1 MESRLAYKTLLALVD
16 GSDDTADRLDMA
28 CHLARRHQAH
38 LSVLAL
44 SQQFTPYVSAAL
56 DGGAAAID
64 FELIN
69 EAKARAQAI
78 AADAKQRIDSHKQL
92 GDVRWASHDTFG
104 LREAVGLQ
112 GRHADLIIAGQPI
125 ENQFIGVREAAFE
138 GALLSSG
145 RPVLL
150 VPSSWSGAGQFEN
163 LVLAWDAS
171 QQAARALGAATPL
184 VEQAKTMTVVV
195 VDPEPTHAGFG
206 EEPGADI
213 ALHLARHCPK
223 VELDRIPSS
232 GDSIAQA
239 LLARTIAASG
249 DLIIMGGYGHSMLRE
264 SFFGGVTREIIH
276 QTSVPLLL
284 AH

>member
-1 MESRLAYKTLLALVD
+1 MSFKTVLVLLDA
-16 GSDDTADRLDMA
+16 SDDTAERLDMA
-28 CHLARRHQAH
+28 CRLARHHEAH

-56 DGGAAAID
+56 DGGSVAID
-64 FELIN
+64 LELIN
-69 EAKARAQAI
+69 ESKARAQSI
-78 AADAKQRIDSHKQL
+78 AALAKKRIDSHNQL

-125 ENQFIGVREAAFE
+125 EDQFIGLREAAFE
-138 GALLSSG
+138 GALLYSG

-150 VPSSWSGAGQFEN
+150 APSNWQGPAQFN
-163 LVLAWDAS
+163 NIVLAWDAS

-184 VEQAKTMTVVV
+184 VQQAETMTVVV

-213 ALHLARHCPK
+213 ALHLARHCPN
-223 VELDRIPSS
+223 VELDRIPTS
-232 GDSIAQA
+232 GDSVAQA
-239 LLARTIAASG
+239 LLTRTTAASG
-249 DLIIMGGYGHSMLRE
+249 DLIIMGGYGHSLLRE

-284 AH
+284 SH